1 MKLITALVK
10 PFKLDDIREEMLK
23 VGVAGMTVTEV
34 QGFGQQKGRTE
45 LYRGAEYAVD
55 FLAKIRIE
63 MVVHDEI
70 VDDCVDA
77 IQRVSNKGQ
86 VGDGKIWIS
95 PVEEVVRIRT
105 GERGA
110 QSTMSDTGFKLPY
123 LRLLARLQPHQ

>member
-63 MVVHDEI
+63 MVVSDEI
-70 VDDCVDA
+70 VEDCIEA
-77 IQRVSNKGQ
+77 IRRISNKGQ

-105 GERGA
+105 GERGPKA
-110 QSTMSDTGFKLPY
+110 L
-123 LRLLARLQPHQ
+123 

>member
-10 PFKLDDIREEMLK
+10 PFKLDDIREEMLE
-23 VGVAGMTVTEV
+23 VGIAGMTVTEV

-63 MVVHDEI
+63 MVVPDEI
-70 VDDCVDA
+70 VEDCVEA
-77 IQRVSNKGQ
+77 IRRVSNKGQ
-86 VGDGKIWIS
+86 IGDGKIWITS
-95 PVEEVVRIRT
+95 VEEVVRIRT

-110 QSTMSDTGFKLPY
+110 DAL
-123 LRLLARLQPHQ
+123 